1 MATKDGAT
9 HVEDSHNAPHG
20 KSQTDARIVP
30 IEQEAT
36 EHVRHVDL
44 SWRSWVVVFVCC
56 FAYAIL
62 GLQFGNS
69 SNVDSE
75 SCPKSS
81 SSWQPAPSC
90 PSSSVSLAS
99 LQLRAG
105 SSRYIPCHLSKAH
118 NLRCEGPSIDAIG
131 LVTPCWPLVRCF
143 GQKAIC

>member
-9 HVEDSHNAPHG
+9 HVEDGHDAPHR
-20 KSQTDARIVP
+20 KSHTDAHIVP

-36 EHVRHVDL
+36 EDVRHVDL

-62 GLQFGNS
+62 RLRFENL
-69 SNVDSE
+69 SNVGLE

-81 SSWQPAPSC
+81 SSWQRAPSC

-99 LQLRAG
+99 LQMRAG
-105 SSRYIPCHLSKAH
+105 LFRYVFCDLCEAHSSHCK
-118 NLRCEGPSIDAIG
+118 GPSVDAIG
-131 LVTPCWPLVRCF
+131 LVTPCWPLVRCS
-143 GQKAIC
+143 GQEAIR